1 MPLEVVAWRDRD
13 RPSRWRDL
21 RCSCPSPSGKR
32 LSDGQIHPLIRM
44 SQSSRGSRVA
54 QPRLDLDAEIAAMV
68 DRVRQVF
75 GDEILAGIYDRAQNA
90 AIRQPRASDTPAWVP
105 NDGRLRRVSN
115 VDDDGFVRAL
125 RDELDR
131 ALTHH

>member
-1 MPLEVVAWRDRD
+1 
-13 RPSRWRDL
+13 
-21 RCSCPSPSGKR
+21 
-32 LSDGQIHPLIRM
+32 
-44 SQSSRGSRVA
+44 
-54 QPRLDLDAEIAAMV
+54 MV

-90 AIRQPRASDTPAWVP
+90 AIRQARAPDTAASVP
-105 NDGRLRRVSN
+105 SDGRLRRVSN

>member
-1 MPLEVVAWRDRD
+1 
-13 RPSRWRDL
+13 
-21 RCSCPSPSGKR
+21 
-32 LSDGQIHPLIRM
+32 M
-44 SQSSRGSRVA
+44 SQSRRGRRVA
-54 QPRLDLDAEIAAMV
+54 QPRLDFDGEIAAMV

-90 AIRQPRASDTPAWVP
+90 AIRQARASDTPASVP
-105 NDGRLRRVSN
+105 SDGRLRVSN
-115 VDDDGFVRAL
+115 VDDDGFLRAL